1 MELRGEQPQ
10 VDKKVDELFWG
21 IDSKR
26 FAGIIATTGGG
37 KTYLFLSQFLK
48 FLQKYADEKD
58 EAKPQIE
65 ASHMSNIPT
74 YFFAP
79 QNPILDQT
87 KDRIVEYVI
96 LDKYIETFNSQYM
109 NLIGTE
115 EYLQMAVE
123 KISARI
129 VKSSKRRGKKK
140 EELDKTIN
148 DIYKSVQSNSELSDE
163 EKLEEIITQI
173 TYVIGD
179 DTANIT
185 KSEFPNLFFKCYQNK
200 DDVENLL
207 EEISNKEEPVL
218 IVIDE
223 AHRAVTP
230 ENGKKIEELIRRC
243 STTKVLALTA
253 TTDRSD
259 GIDAMA
265 RLAQVCGYSIPEIRK
280 EAYLASNLTLVDAI
294 KKDLIVKPKVVT
306 FDLKL
311 DETHEYADMKAIVGN
326 LKKKVEEKEPSYK
339 EYVMKHGSYSNTA
352 LKKIRERDL
361 KLIEFYEACKITGK
375 NEFLKEL
382 LSEEIKELSKTESE
396 DPIIQERLEENQ
408 SLLKYMLEKA
418 DFSRNISQQNLLVFF
433 ERIDEMDSPGTEFNK
448 KYVEWK
454 RKKISEI
461 IKNTAKEHEYIL
473 NSKGICFTPRSNKN
487 KSSKK
492 IIDDHKKIMKEYFQ
506 VEDENILV
514 THSNKSVVPEK
525 EDKKNLRR
533 FMAPKNPKESMLIIV
548 AMDRFTEGIHSE
560 GVKMLSMFRQFD
572 EKKQK
577 DETEDGQDPC
587 ITFLQQ
593 IGRGITTK
601 KDGEIVDDIPVIF
614 DFACNFMR
622 FNPMLENSFEI
633 SESQTRFKQIAEK
646 ILVTGE
652 KQFRNRKIKQ
662 KFKSFRSII
671 KVQL

>member
-10 VDKKVDELFWG
+10 ADKNIDELFWG
-21 IDSKR
+21 IDPKR
-26 FAGIIATTGGG
+26 FAGIVATTGGG

-48 FLQKYADEKD
+48 FLQKYSDEKD
-58 EAKPQIE
+58 EPEPQIE
-65 ASHMSNIPT
+65 ASRMSNIPT

-96 LDKYIETFNSQYM
+96 LDKYIETFNNQYM

-115 EYLQMAVE
+115 EYLPTAVE
-123 KISARI
+123 KISDRL
-129 VKSSKRRGKKK
+129 VRSSKRRGKKK
-140 EELDKTIN
+140 EELNKNIN
-148 DIYKSVQSNSELSDE
+148 DIYESVQSNLELSDE

-173 TYVIGD
+173 NYIIGE

-185 KSEFPNLFFKCYQNK
+185 KSEFPNLLFKCYQNN
-200 DDVENLL
+200 DDIENLL
-207 EEISNKEEPVL
+207 EEISNQEEPVL

-243 STTKVLALTA
+243 SNAKVLALTA
-253 TTDRSD
+253 TPDRSD

-265 RLAQVCGYSIPEIRK
+265 KLAQICGYSIPEIRK
-280 EAYLASNLTLVDAI
+280 ESYLAANLTLVDAI

-311 DETHEYADMKAIVGN
+311 DETHEYADMKAIVEN
-326 LKKKVEEKEPSYK
+326 LKKKVEEKEPSYR

-352 LKKIRERDL
+352 LKKMRERDS
-361 KLIEFYEACKITGK
+361 KLIDFYEACKITGK
-375 NEFLKEL
+375 NDFLKEL
-382 LSEEIKELSKTESE
+382 LSEEIEELSKTDSK
-396 DPIIQERLEENQ
+396 DPIIQKRLKENQ
-408 SLLKYMLEKA
+408 SLLKYMIETENASKNQSSK
-418 DFSRNISQQNLLVFF
+418 DLLAFF

-454 RKKISEI
+454 RKKINEI
-461 IKNTAKEHEYIL
+461 IQNTTKDHEYIL

-492 IIDDHKKIMKEYFQ
+492 IIEDHKKLMKEYFP
-506 VEDENILV
+506 VEDDDLLV
-514 THSNKSVVPEK
+514 THSNKGVVPEK

-533 FMAPKNPKESMLIIV
+533 FMAPKNPKKGMLLIV

-633 SESQTRFKQIAEK
+633 SESQTKFKQIAEK
-646 ILVTGE
+646 VLVTGE
-652 KQFRNRKIKQ
+652 KQFRNRKTKP
-662 KFKSFRSII
+662 KFKSIRIII
-671 KVQL
+671 KV

>member
-10 VDKKVDELFWG
+10 VDKKVDELFFGADPKKFVG
-21 IDSKR
+21 IV
-26 FAGIIATTGGG
+26 ATTGGG
-37 KTYLFLSQFLK
+37 KTFLFLNQFLK
-48 FLQKYADEKD
+48 FLEKYANDKSES
-58 EAKPQIE
+58 EPQIE
-65 ASHMSNIPT
+65 NNHMSNMPA

-87 KDRIVEYVI
+87 KDRIVEYII
-96 LDKYIETFNSQYM
+96 LDKYLETFNSQYM

-115 EYLQMAVE
+115 EYLPTAVE
-123 KISARI
+123 KITDRL

-140 EELDKTIN
+140 EELNEIISN
-148 DIYKSVQSNSELSDE
+148 IYESVQSNLELSDE

-173 TYVIGD
+173 SYIIGD

-185 KSEFPNLFFKCYQNK
+185 KSEFPNLLFKCYQNK
-200 DDVENLL
+200 DDIDGLL
-207 EEISNKEEPVL
+207 DEISNQEEPVL

-243 STTKVLALTA
+243 SNAKVLALTA
-253 TTDRSD
+253 TPDRSD
-259 GIDAMA
+259 GIDSMA
-265 RLAQVCGYSIPEIRK
+265 RLAQICGYSIPEIRK

-294 KKDLIVKPKVVT
+294 KKDLVVKPKVVT

-311 DETHEYADMKAIVGN
+311 DETHEYADMKDIVGN
-326 LKKKVEEKEPSYK
+326 QKKKVEEKELGYR
-339 EYVMKHGSYSNTA
+339 EYAKKHGTYSNTA
-352 LKKIRERDL
+352 LKQMRERDS
-361 KLIEFYEACKITGK
+361 KLADFYEICHITGK

-382 LSEEIKELSKTESE
+382 LSEEIEKLSRADSKDAKIQQRLKE
-396 DPIIQERLEENQ
+396 DQ
-408 SLLKYMLEKA
+408 SLLKYMMENKNV
-418 DFSRNISQQNLLVFF
+418 SINISTQNLLVFF
-433 ERIDEMDSPGTEFNK
+433 DRIDEMDTPGTEFNK
-448 KYVEWK
+448 KYKEWK
-454 RKKISEI
+454 ETKI
-461 IKNTAKEHEYIL
+461 KETIDTTIEYHKYIL
-473 NSKGICFTPRSNKN
+473 NAKGICFTPRSNKN

-492 IIDDHKKIMKEYFQ
+492 IIEDYKSLMREYFP
-506 VEDENILV
+506 VEDENLLV
-514 THSNKSVVPEK
+514 THSNKQVVPEK

-533 FMAPKNPKESMLIIV
+533 FMAPKNPKESMLVIV

-587 ITFLQQ
+587 ITFSQQ

-601 KDGEIVDDIPVIF
+601 KDGEIVEDIPIIF

-633 SESQTRFKQIAEK
+633 SENQTRFKQIAEK

-652 KQFRNRKIKQ
+652 KQSRNRKTKQ
-662 KFKSFRSII
+662 KFKSNRSVI
-671 KVQL
+671 KL

>member
-10 VDKKVDELFWG
+10 VDKKVDELFFGADPKKFVG
-21 IDSKR
+21 IV
-26 FAGIIATTGGG
+26 ATTGGG
-37 KTYLFLSQFLK
+37 KTFLFLSQFLK
-48 FLQKYADEKD
+48 FFEKYANEKS
-58 EAKPQIE
+58 EPEPQIE
-65 ASHMSNIPT
+65 NNHMSNMPA

-96 LDKYIETFNSQYM
+96 LDKYLETFNSQYM

-115 EYLQMAVE
+115 EYLPTAVE
-123 KISARI
+123 KITDRL

-140 EELDKTIN
+140 EELNEIISN
-148 DIYKSVQSNSELSDE
+148 IYESVQSNSELSDE

-173 TYVIGD
+173 SYIIGD

-185 KSEFPNLFFKCYQNK
+185 KSEFPNLLFKCYQNK
-200 DDVENLL
+200 DDIDGLL
-207 EEISNKEEPVL
+207 DEISNQEEPVL

-223 AHRAVTP
+223 AHRAVTQ

-243 STTKVLALTA
+243 SNAKVLALTA
-253 TTDRSD
+253 TPDRSD

-265 RLAQVCGYSIPEIRK
+265 RLAQICGYSIPEIRK

-294 KKDLIVKPKVVT
+294 EKDLIVKPKVIT

-311 DETHEYADMKAIVGN
+311 DETHEYADIKAIVGK
-326 LKKKVEEKEPSYK
+326 LKKTVEDKEPAYRA
-339 EYVMKHGSYSNTA
+339 YVMKNGTYSNSA
-352 LKKIRERDL
+352 LKKINDCSS
-361 KLIEFYEACKITGK
+361 KLADFYEACRITGK

-382 LSEEIKELSKTESE
+382 LSEEIEKLSREDSNDSKIQARLKENRKLLKY
-396 DPIIQERLEENQ
+396 LEETKDARKNQ
-408 SLLKYMLEKA
+408 SLEELK
-418 DFSRNISQQNLLVFF
+418 IFF
-433 ERIDEMDSPGTEFNK
+433 DRIDEMDTPGTEFNK
-448 KYVEWK
+448 KYSEWK
-454 RKKISEI
+454 EAR
-461 IKNTAKEHEYIL
+461 IKETINATIEENKYIL

-492 IIDDHKKIMKEYFQ
+492 IIEDHKELMKEYFP
-506 VEDENILV
+506 VEDENLLV
-514 THSNKSVVPEK
+514 THSNKQVVPEK

-533 FMAPKNPKESMLIIV
+533 FMAPKNPKESMLLIV

-622 FNPMLENSFEI
+622 FNPMLENSFKI
-633 SESQTRFKQIAEK
+633 SENQTKFKQIAEK

-652 KQFRNRKIKQ
+652 KQSRNRKTKQ
-662 KFKSFRSII
+662 EFKSIRSII
-671 KVQL
+671 KV

>member
-10 VDKKVDELFWG
+10 ADKNIDELFWG
-21 IDSKR
+21 IDPKR
-26 FAGIIATTGGG
+26 FAGIVATTGGG

-48 FLQKYADEKD
+48 FLQKYSDEKD
-58 EAKPQIE
+58 EPEPQIE
-65 ASHMSNIPT
+65 ASRMSNIPT

-96 LDKYIETFNSQYM
+96 LDKYIETFNNQYM

-115 EYLQMAVE
+115 EYLPTAVE
-123 KISARI
+123 KISDRL
-129 VKSSKRRGKKK
+129 VRSSKRRGKKK
-140 EELDKTIN
+140 EELNKNIN
-148 DIYKSVQSNSELSDE
+148 DIYERVQSNLELSDE

-173 TYVIGD
+173 NYIIGD

-185 KSEFPNLFFKCYQNK
+185 KSEFPNLLFKCYQNK
-200 DDVENLL
+200 DDIDGLL
-207 EEISNKEEPVL
+207 DEISNQEEPVL

-223 AHRAVTP
+223 AHRAVTQ

-243 STTKVLALTA
+243 SNAKVLALTA
-253 TTDRSD
+253 TPDRSD

-265 RLAQVCGYSIPEIRK
+265 RLAQICGYSIPEIRK

-294 KKDLIVKPKVVT
+294 EKDLIVKPKVVT

-311 DETHEYADMKAIVGN
+311 DETHEYADMKAIVGK
-326 LKKKVEEKEPSYK
+326 LKKTVEDKEPAYRA
-339 EYVMKHGSYSNTA
+339 YVMKNGTYSNSA
-352 LKKIRERDL
+352 LKKINDCSS
-361 KLIEFYEACKITGK
+361 KLADFYEACRITGK

-382 LSEEIKELSKTESE
+382 LSEEIEKLSREDSNDSKIQARLKENRKLLKY
-396 DPIIQERLEENQ
+396 LEETKDARKNQ
-408 SLLKYMLEKA
+408 SLEELKT
-418 DFSRNISQQNLLVFF
+418 FF
-433 ERIDEMDSPGTEFNK
+433 DRIDEMDTPGTEFNK
-448 KYVEWK
+448 KYSEWK
-454 RKKISEI
+454 EAKIKETI
-461 IKNTAKEHEYIL
+461 DATIEYHKYLLNT
-473 NSKGICFTPRSNKN
+473 KGICFTPRSNKN

-492 IIDDHKKIMKEYFQ
+492 IIEDHKELMKEYFP
-506 VEDENILV
+506 VEDENLLV
-514 THSNKSVVPEK
+514 THSNKQVVPEK

-533 FMAPKNPKESMLIIV
+533 FMAPKNPKESMLLIV

-633 SESQTRFKQIAEK
+633 SENQTKFKQIAEK

-652 KQFRNRKIKQ
+652 KQSRNRKTKQ
-662 KFKSFRSII
+662 EFKSIRSII
-671 KVQL
+671 KV